1 MSDLPPV
8 AADASS
14 YVRACGE
21 PEAFG
26 YHPGWI
32 VLVLVAVF
40 LNHWSIQILCAL
52 GIGFIIYAK
61 RQNATLF
68 DMVGEFVDGYP
79 ATSVSHSG
87 VTNEQKNFFSTDRS
101 GDLPVVGDVDLGG
114 RVGSARR
121 CCRH

>member
-1 MSDLPPV
+1 MSDLPPG

-68 DMVGEFVDGYP
+68 DMVRRIRRWI
-79 ATSVSHSG
+79 SG
-87 VTNEQKNFFSTDRS
+87 NVRKPFRS
-101 GDLPVVGDVDLGG
+101 Y
-114 RVGSARR
+114 
-121 CCRH
+121 